1 MSIAKRQCLHGL
13 CGLLIVLAATTVHA
27 NENLRIDRGLVAS
40 GGGSSEGGEFH
51 VQGSIGQFDAEPLQ
65 PSSGGAF
72 SVTGGFWAGLSSAP
86 APPGSELFEDGF
98 EAR

>member
-13 CGLLIVLAATTVHA
+13 SGLLIVLAATTVHA
-27 NENLRIDRGLVAS
+27 NENLRIDRGL
-40 GGGSSEGGEFH
+40 

-86 APPGSELFEDGF
+86 APAGTELFEDGF